1 VRVTVLAARPH
12 AKWGEL
18 HGLYESTGKPGT
30 PPTITL
36 WMRTARQKRVVAF
49 RTFLRTLLHEMGH
62 HLDYT
67 LLKLGDSLHTQG
79 FYQRE
84 SHLFHQLVTDGGP
97 GMATLDEQLARMER
111 TVNDYAAVVENVSD
125 AQLTKRPDPKNWSA
139 KEVVCHVRD
148 IEESF
153 MMRFLSIMAMDDP
166 KFLPVEPDR
175 WAVERQYQRND
186 VREALAALRT
196 RREETLR
203 FLRGLKPEQWERGGI
218 HATRENDLKDFV
230 ELMAWHDDN
239 TDQLKASTASRDRGI
254 GSRRRAAAGTG
265 RPPAPSRETTLES
278 RRLRSPVSGHG
289 VCKGST
295 RSPQRRP
302 FMTKKLRTRKAL
314 TVSLAALAML
324 LTAGLYAVA
333 QQTMTEATRDRGAAV
348 TGGTYYMLPATPR
361 NYSMGLA

>member
-1 VRVTVLAARPH
+1 MPFAYFERLSRRQQGIYLRSDKITAVPLPGADALRPLVVELGAALESGDRALTESACQLLANGLGRALGLPPVRVTVLAARPH

-30 PPTITL
+30 PPSITL

-111 TVNDYAAVVENVSD
+111 TVNDYAAVVKNVSD

-186 VREALAALRT
+186 VQEALAALRT

-218 HATRENDLKDFV
+218 HATRGRMTIKDFV

-239 TDQLKASTASRDRGI
+239 HLDQLK
-254 GSRRRAAAGTG
+254 RALDGK
-265 RPPAPSRETTLES
+265 P
-278 RRLRSPVSGHG
+278 
-289 VCKGST
+289 
-295 RSPQRRP
+295 
-302 FMTKKLRTRKAL
+302 
-314 TVSLAALAML
+314 
-324 LTAGLYAVA
+324 
-333 QQTMTEATRDRGAAV
+333 
-348 TGGTYYMLPATPR
+348 
-361 NYSMGLA
+361 

>member
-1 VRVTVLAARPH
+1 MPFAYFERLSRRQQGIYLRSDKITAVPLPGAGALRPLVVELGATLESGDRALTESACQLLANGLGRALGLPPVRVTVLAARPH

-18 HGLYESTGKPGT
+18 HGLYESTGKPGR

-36 WMRTARQKRVVAF
+36 WMRTAQQKRVVAF

-67 LLKLGDSLHTQG
+67 LLRLGDSLHTQG

-111 TVNDYAAVVENVSD
+111 TVNDFAAVVKNVSD

-148 IEESF
+148 TEESF
-153 MMRFLSIMAMDDP
+153 MTRFLSILAMDEP

-186 VREALAALRT
+186 VQEALAAFKT

-203 FLRGLKPEQWERGGI
+203 FFRGLKPDQWERSGV
-218 HATRENDLKDFV
+218 HATRGRMTLKDFV

-239 TDQLKASTASRDRGI
+239 HLDQLK
-254 GSRRRAAAGTG
+254 RALDG
-265 RPPAPSRETTLES
+265 
-278 RRLRSPVSGHG
+278 
-289 VCKGST
+289 
-295 RSPQRRP
+295 
-302 FMTKKLRTRKAL
+302 KA
-314 TVSLAALAML
+314 
-324 LTAGLYAVA
+324 
-333 QQTMTEATRDRGAAV
+333 
-348 TGGTYYMLPATPR
+348 
-361 NYSMGLA
+361 

>member
-1 VRVTVLAARPH
+1 MRMPFAYFERLSRRQQGIYLRSDKITAVPLPGAAALRPLVVELGSALESGDRAHTESACQLLANGLGRALGLPPVRVTVLAARPH

-18 HGLYESTGKPGT
+18 HGLYESTGKLGQ

-67 LLKLGDSLHTQG
+67 LLRLGDSLHTQG

-111 TVNDYAAVVENVSD
+111 TINDYAAVVKNVSD

-139 KEVVCHVRD
+139 KEVICHVRD

-175 WAVERQYQRND
+175 WAVDRQYQRND
-186 VREALAALRT
+186 VQEALAAFKT

-218 HATRENDLKDFV
+218 HATRGRMTLKDFV

-239 TDQLKASTASRDRGI
+239 HLDQLK
-254 GSRRRAAAGTG
+254 RALDGK
-265 RPPAPSRETTLES
+265 P
-278 RRLRSPVSGHG
+278 
-289 VCKGST
+289 
-295 RSPQRRP
+295 
-302 FMTKKLRTRKAL
+302 
-314 TVSLAALAML
+314 
-324 LTAGLYAVA
+324 
-333 QQTMTEATRDRGAAV
+333 
-348 TGGTYYMLPATPR
+348 
-361 NYSMGLA
+361 

>member
-1 VRVTVLAARPH
+1 MPFAYFERLSRRQQGIYLRSDKITAVPLPGAAALRPLVVELGAALESGDRALTESACQLLANGLGRALGLPPVRVTVLAARPH

-111 TVNDYAAVVENVSD
+111 TVNDYAAVVKNVSD

-153 MMRFLSIMAMDDP
+153 MMRFLSIVAMDDP

-186 VREALAALRT
+186 VQEALAALKT

-218 HATRENDLKDFV
+218 HATRGRMTIKDFV

-239 TDQLKASTASRDRGI
+239 HLDQLK
-254 GSRRRAAAGTG
+254 RALDGK
-265 RPPAPSRETTLES
+265 P
-278 RRLRSPVSGHG
+278 
-289 VCKGST
+289 
-295 RSPQRRP
+295 
-302 FMTKKLRTRKAL
+302 
-314 TVSLAALAML
+314 
-324 LTAGLYAVA
+324 
-333 QQTMTEATRDRGAAV
+333 
-348 TGGTYYMLPATPR
+348 
-361 NYSMGLA
+361 

>member
-1 VRVTVLAARPH
+1 MRMPFAYFERLSRRQQGIYLRSDKITAVPLPGADALRPLVVELGAALESGDRALTESACQLLANGLGRALGLPPVRVTVLAARPH

-30 PPTITL
+30 PPSITL

-111 TVNDYAAVVENVSD
+111 TVNDYAAVIKNVSD

-186 VREALAALRT
+186 VQEALAALRT

-218 HATRENDLKDFV
+218 HATRGRMTIKDFV

-239 TDQLKASTASRDRGI
+239 HLDQLK
-254 GSRRRAAAGTG
+254 RALDGK
-265 RPPAPSRETTLES
+265 P
-278 RRLRSPVSGHG
+278 
-289 VCKGST
+289 
-295 RSPQRRP
+295 
-302 FMTKKLRTRKAL
+302 
-314 TVSLAALAML
+314 
-324 LTAGLYAVA
+324 
-333 QQTMTEATRDRGAAV
+333 
-348 TGGTYYMLPATPR
+348 
-361 NYSMGLA
+361 